1 MWQYDHRILLKLRL
15 EQGKTRRELCAEG
28 LLDCTQHSLMAWETG
43 KAAPRA
49 DYLAI
54 LATAYGV
61 SPDSFF
67 VKK

>member
-1 MWQYDHRILLKLRL
+1 MYVYDHTTLRKLR
-15 EQGKTRRELCAEG
+15 EAQGKTRRDLCQRDV
-28 LLDCTQHSLMAWETG
+28 LDVNPHSLMAWETG

-61 SPDSFF
+61 SPDAFF

>member
-1 MWQYDHRILLKLRL
+1 MYVYNHTVLLKLRL
-15 EQGKTRRELCAEG
+15 TQGKTRREVCAADQ
-28 LLDCTQHSLMAWETG
+28 LDVTQHTLMSWETG
-43 KAAPRA
+43 RAAPRA

-67 VKK
+67 KKT

>member
-1 MWQYDHRILLKLRL
+1 MYVYDHTTLRKIRL
-15 EQGKTRRELCAEG
+15 SQGKTMREVCQHDV
-28 LLDCTQHSLMAWETG
+28 LDVNIHSLMSWELG

-67 VKK
+67 KKT

>member
-1 MWQYDHRILLKLRL
+1 MWIYDHLTLRKIR
-15 EQGKTRRELCAEG
+15 EAQGKTRRDLCQHDV
-28 LLDCTQHSLMAWETG
+28 LDVNQHSLMAWETG

-67 VKK
+67 KKT

>member
-1 MWQYDHRILLKLRL
+1 MWQYDHRVLLKLRL
-15 EQGKTRRELCAEG
+15 EQGKTRRELCAADV
-28 LLDCTQHSLMAWETG
+28 LDVTQHSLMAWETG
-43 KAAPRA
+43 RAAPRA

-61 SPDSFF
+61 SPDAFF